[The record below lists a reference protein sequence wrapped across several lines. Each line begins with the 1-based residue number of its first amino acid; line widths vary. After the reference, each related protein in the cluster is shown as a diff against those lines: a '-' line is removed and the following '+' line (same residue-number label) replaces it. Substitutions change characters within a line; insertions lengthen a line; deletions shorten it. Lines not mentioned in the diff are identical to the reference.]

1 MGSNGKN
8 LIKNG
13 SLTKWSRVILRPYW
27 YSEHGQC
34 EPTPLLVWLYPL
46 RGVLWDSTLF
56 GLRLKTFVD
65 PFRKHDLFIVF
76 TTPVQTRP
84 IFQCYSRLCISGCV
98 SGWLSVCMQVCMS
111 GCLHVCISACLPV
124 SMSSLSVGRSLSLS
138 VCMYLHQYVMTFKS
152 KNGVVC
158 AGPAVTSL
166 VQCPRHPILAFGE
179 WYSLCTVAILL
190 CPCLLDSWRL
200 LWLSCNCLVTPLRVA
215 LCQSGAPR
223 SWSPASC
230 SVLGAIRL

>member
-84 IFQCYSRLCISGCV
+84 IVQCYSRLCISGCV

-111 GCLHVCISACLPV
+111 ACLHVCMDGWMDEWMYACLHGW
-124 SMSSLSVGRSLSLS
+124 MDGCMH
-138 VCMYLHQYVMTFKS
+138 VCMDGWMDVCYVCY
-152 KNGVVC
+152 VC
-158 AGPAVTSL
+158 IPFSRGSGLRTATRP
-166 VQCPRHPILAFGE
+166 LA
-179 WYSLCTVAILL
+179 
-190 CPCLLDSWRL
+190 
-200 LWLSCNCLVTPLRVA
+200 
-215 LCQSGAPR
+215 
-223 SWSPASC
+223 
-230 SVLGAIRL
+230 